1 MQMSA
6 SGTKRT
12 LSDFV
17 KVTLNGIR
25 DTGIG
30 TGNVAVV
37 LQFLSNGTI
46 GDPCNSAGG
55 PGTTSC
61 NQTLLEDGSFQVI
74 GPLLTDLD
82 ITVRSD
88 CLENTNPNNCVQSAP
103 EPTSLVLLGSGL
115 LGLRLVRRRKKAK
128 VLA

>member
-46 GDPCNSAGG
+46 GDRATRLAG
-55 PGTTSC
+55 PG
-61 NQTLLEDGSFQVI
+61 
-74 GPLLTDLD
+74 
-82 ITVRSD
+82 
-88 CLENTNPNNCVQSAP
+88 
-103 EPTSLVLLGSGL
+103 
-115 LGLRLVRRRKKAK
+115 RLAATRPFSRTAVFR
-128 VLA
+128 